1 MVNRVSVALIIVAVN
16 IFQKNFPA
24 FLARTVGRD
33 ISLNKVKRGLKILFL
48 SSCYLILREKR
59 NTTFEVNETFPSLK
73 Y

>member
-33 ISLNKVKRGLKILFL
+33 ISLNKVKRGLKILFFFFL
-48 SSCYLILREKR
+48 LFNIRRKERYNL
-59 NTTFEVNETFPSLK
+59 
-73 Y
+73 

>member
-33 ISLNKVKRGLKILFL
+33 ISLNKVKRRLKILFFL
-48 SSCYLILREKR
+48 LVI
-59 NTTFEVNETFPSLK
+59 
-73 Y
+73 